1 MGTGEQPN
9 LAQKLLSSA
18 LRKFHNPLPAGS
30 LPKPSPAPACHP
42 GQSLQEGC
50 S

>member
-18 LRKFHNPLPAGS
+18 LRKFHKPLPAGL